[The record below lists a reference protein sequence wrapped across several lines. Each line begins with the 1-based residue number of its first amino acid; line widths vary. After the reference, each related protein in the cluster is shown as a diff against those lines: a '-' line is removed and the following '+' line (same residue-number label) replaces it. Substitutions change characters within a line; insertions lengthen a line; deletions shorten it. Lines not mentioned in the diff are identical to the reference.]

1 MSMTTTTEVT
11 QRYAEDVESGQ
22 ALPSLERRPTHVQ
35 VFRYS
40 AMTWNSHRIHF
51 DKEYAATEGY
61 PDVLVQSHLHGA
73 FLTSLVD
80 NFAGEAGEMRRV
92 YYTVRR
98 FAVPGDVLTLEGEV
112 TGIEDV
118 DGGRV
123 CSLEIREVR
132 GSDEVVCAQGNAE
145 VFLPNRPTTQGV

>member
-1 MSMTTTTEVT
+1 MTMTIDTT
-11 QRYAEDVESGQ
+11 QCYAEDVKEGQ
-22 ALPSLERRPTHVQ
+22 RLPTLERRPTHVQ

-51 DKEYAATEGY
+51 DKEYAASEGY

-80 NFAGEAGEMRRV
+80 RFAGDAGQMRRL
-92 YYTVRR
+92 YYAVRR

-112 TGIEDV
+112 TRVEDV
-118 DGGRV
+118 EGGRLV
-123 CSLEIREVR
+123 SIDIREVR
-132 GSDEVVCAQGNAE
+132 AADHVVCAEGDAD
-145 VFLPNRPTTQGV
+145 VFLPNRPTTNGHDR